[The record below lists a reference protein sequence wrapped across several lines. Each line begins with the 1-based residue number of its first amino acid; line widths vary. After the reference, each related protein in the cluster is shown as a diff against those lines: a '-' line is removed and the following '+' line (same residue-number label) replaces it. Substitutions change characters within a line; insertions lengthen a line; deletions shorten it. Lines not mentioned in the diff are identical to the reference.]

1 MLLGHP
7 SVARAVVVARSDGPD
22 GGAVLVGYVV
32 PAAGASV
39 DAAAVRA
46 YVGRS
51 LPEYMVP
58 LVVVLDAL
66 PLTPSGKVDRK
77 ALPAPDLGA
86 VVSSR
91 TPRDP
96 VEEVLCALFAQI
108 LGLERVGIDDSF
120 FELGG
125 HSLLATRLVS
135 RARSALGTSLSIR
148 DVFEAPTVAALADRA
163 RSGER
168 DRPPLT
174 AVPRTGALPTSSA
187 QRRLWFLNRL
197 EGPESAAYNMRFAV
211 RLSGPLDVAALGG
224 ALADVVG
231 RHESL
236 RTVFPEVDG
245 EPRQVVLD
253 AAEVWPGLD
262 VVDLVDGDAAG
273 EVSAA
278 RAARGFDLTAEIPLR
293 AHLYRTAP
301 DEHLLLLVVHHIA
314 ADGWSVAPL
323 THDVS
328 RAYAARCGGG
338 APEWSALPV
347 QYADFAVWQR
357 DLLGEESDASSV
369 VARQLAYWRE
379 LLSGAPE
386 ELALPFDRA
395 RPAVMSHR
403 GGTVPFRLDAGAHG
417 ALVRLARE
425 SGASV
430 FMVLQ
435 AGLAALLSRLGA
447 GEDVPIGSPVAGR
460 LDDALDELVG
470 CFMNTLV
477 LRTDVSGDPAFRDLL
492 DRARDTA
499 LGAFE
504 NQDVPFE
511 RLVEVLD
518 PERSM
523 GRNPLFQVML
533 SLQNNEH
540 TDLHLPGLTV
550 APEPVGADTAKFDLS
565 LTLMERQDGDGA
577 PDGLE
582 GFLEF
587 SADVFDEST
596 AASVAARLARLL
608 EQVADDPDLPVSGI
622 ELLTAE
628 ERHRILTEWNDTA
641 HPLPPVT
648 LPEAFQ
654 RQAARS
660 PEAVAVVSGGTELS
674 YGELNGRANRLAR
687 QLIARGAGPERL
699 VALALPRTEAMVVAL
714 LAVLKSGAA
723 YLPVDPAHPAERI
736 ELVLGDARPALLVTD
751 TATAGRLPDTGVPRL
766 VLDDPGTAAAVAAH
780 DAADLDD
787 AGRAAPLDPA
797 HTAYVLYTSGSTGRP
812 KGVAIEHR
820 NLMNFLLSMA
830 ERFPMDAR
838 DRLLA
843 VTTWSFDIAG
853 LEVYVPL
860 LSGAGVVVG
869 EDGVVL
875 DPEALTALIERAGVT
890 VMQATPAL
898 WQELVA
904 REPEAVRGLR
914 VLVGGE
920 AVPATLAETL
930 TAHAAEVTNL
940 YGPTETTI
948 WSTATRLVADEP
960 VTLGRPIRN
969 TGVFVLDGG
978 LRPVPVG
985 VAGELYLSGAGVA
998 RGY

>member
-1 MLLGHP
+1 M
-7 SVARAVVVARSDGPD
+7 
-22 GGAVLVGYVV
+22 
-32 PAAGASV
+32 
-39 DAAAVRA
+39 
-46 YVGRS
+46 
-51 LPEYMVP
+51 
-58 LVVVLDAL
+58 
-66 PLTPSGKVDRK
+66 
-77 ALPAPDLGA
+77 
-86 VVSSR
+86 
-91 TPRDP
+91 
-96 VEEVLCALFAQI
+96 
-108 LGLERVGIDDSF
+108 
-120 FELGG
+120 
-125 HSLLATRLVS
+125 
-135 RARSALGTSLSIR
+135 
-148 DVFEAPTVAALADRA
+148 
-163 RSGER
+163 
-168 DRPPLT
+168 
-174 AVPRTGALPTSSA
+174 
-187 QRRLWFLNRL
+187 
-197 EGPESAAYNMRFAV
+197 
-211 RLSGPLDVAALGG
+211 
-224 ALADVVG
+224 
-231 RHESL
+231 
-236 RTVFPEVDG
+236 
-245 EPRQVVLD
+245 
-253 AAEVWPGLD
+253 
-262 VVDLVDGDAAG
+262 
-273 EVSAA
+273 
-278 RAARGFDLTAEIPLR
+278 
-293 AHLYRTAP
+293 
-301 DEHLLLLVVHHIA
+301 
-314 ADGWSVAPL
+314 
-323 THDVS
+323 
-328 RAYAARCGGG
+328 
-338 APEWSALPV
+338 
-347 QYADFAVWQR
+347 
-357 DLLGEESDASSV
+357 
-369 VARQLAYWRE
+369 
-379 LLSGAPE
+379 
-386 ELALPFDRA
+386 
-395 RPAVMSHR
+395 
-403 GGTVPFRLDAGAHG
+403 
-417 ALVRLARE
+417 
-425 SGASV
+425 
-430 FMVLQ
+430 
-435 AGLAALLSRLGA
+435 LSRLGA

-460 LDDALDELVG
+460 LDEALDELVG

-477 LRTDVSGDPAFRDLL
+477 LRTDVSGDPAFRELL

-540 TDLHLPGLTV
+540 IDLRLPGLTV

-565 LTLMERQDGDGA
+565 LTLMERQDEDGT
-577 PDGLE
+577 PGGLD

-587 SADVFDEST
+587 AFDVFDEST
-596 AASVAARLARLL
+596 AASVAARLVRLL
-608 EQVADDPDLPVSGI
+608 EQVADDPDLPVSAI

-641 HPLPPVT
+641 RPLPQDT

-660 PEAVAVVSGGTELS
+660 PEAVAVMSGGTELS
-674 YGELNGRANRLAR
+674 YGELNARANRLAR
-687 QLIARGAGPERL
+687 QLIGLGAGPERL
-699 VALALPRTEAMVVAL
+699 VALALPRTEEMVVGL

-751 TATAGRLPDTGVPRL
+751 TAIADRLPDTGVPRL
-766 VLDDPGTAAAVAAH
+766 VLDAPGTAAALAAH

-787 AGRAAPLDPA
+787 AERAAPLHPA

-812 KGVAIEHR
+812 KGVAVEHR

-830 ERFPMDAR
+830 ERFPMDAG

-875 DPEALTALIERAGVT
+875 DPEALTALIERTGVT

-920 AVPATLAETL
+920 AVPAALAETL

-948 WSTATRLVADEP
+948 WSTATRLVTDEP

-985 VAGELYLSGAGVA
+985 VAGELYLSG
-998 RGY
+998 